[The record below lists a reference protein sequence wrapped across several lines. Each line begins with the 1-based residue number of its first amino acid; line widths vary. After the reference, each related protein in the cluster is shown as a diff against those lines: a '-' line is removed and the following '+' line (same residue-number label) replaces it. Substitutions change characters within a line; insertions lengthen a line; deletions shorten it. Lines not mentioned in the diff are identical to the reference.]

1 MKTVTMFEADPA
13 TGETWATVTT
23 HDEDG
28 QLLSTTL
35 E

>member
-13 TGETWATVTT
+13 TGETWMTLETR
-23 HDEDG
+23 DEDG